1 MTKKIANTTKIGF
14 LCLFW
19 MAILL
24 IAFVIGYVVLKVVLY
39 LLPVV
44 LTVAAG
50 LAVLYGIYY
59 AANKFIY
66 KRGNF
71 KSLQKCL
78 KTLVAI

>member
-1 MTKKIANTTKIGF
+1 MTEKIASTAKKGTLYLI
-14 LCLFW
+14 W

-66 KRGNF
+66 KRGYF
-71 KSLQKCL
+71 KR
-78 KTLVAI
+78 

>member
-1 MTKKIANTTKIGF
+1 MKGTGNMTKKIANTTKIGF

-66 KRGNF
+66 KR
-71 KSLQKCL
+71 
-78 KTLVAI
+78 